1 MRPLTTRIL
10 RRLGLLAGAAALC
23 VGLGGCPYMHDS
35 YPPASN
41 ACETA
46 SDCFCGE
53 TCSDGLCVTS
63 DAGCQ
68 VDAAPTTTPLADGGH
83 RG

>member
-1 MRPLTTRIL
+1 MTRTL
-10 RRLGLLAGAAALC
+10 RRLGLLAGAAALGVALA

-41 ACETA
+41 ACTIA

-68 VDAAPTTTPLADGGH
+68 VDAAPTTTVADGGH